1 MLLTIAEFVEREA
14 GYALVSLL
22 LICIGLVL
30 VDGPQRQQ
38 AADRLITFALGVMAR
53 SMGSNR
59 KLPVK
64 DSDNQGQ
71 R

>member
-14 GYALVSLL
+14 GYALVSLF
-22 LICIGLVL
+22 LILIGLVL
-30 VDGPQRQQ
+30 LDGPQRAQ

-59 KLPVK
+59 KVK